1 MALALSLLCRSLS
14 RLLRCGTTA
23 VHAWPAAGK
32 LFSAAF
38 AVDAEGRQGEVRR
51 KEVFIR
57 GVRPMNSQVFVGEIA
72 ICKYLGMAPPML
84 RVRLDP
90 RQFSNRV
97 FRRRVIRIGI
107 SGATWV
113 PFWRVGHLQI
123 PGHGPRLYR
132 E

>member
-97 FRRRVIRIGI
+97 FRRRVIKI
-107 SGATWV
+107 
-113 PFWRVGHLQI
+113 
-123 PGHGPRLYR
+123 
-132 E
+132 